1 VSGPARPGLLLVDD
15 RPTSFS
21 RYVIGRADLDVVLLR
36 FEHLRHE
43 LPASYLEDTAHLRS
57 FWVRSGVPLEAEAQR
72 YRSWVRCPAEAAA
85 PEFFC
90 NPSEPRQ
97 ALAHRFAGMIGLPHL
112 EEQQVSWVRD
122 KIAMKDRF
130 RELGLATAEYARIHH
145 RAEVLAFAAEHGWP
159 VVLKPVDSFAC
170 IDTFLIR
177 DAAELREVELPDRS
191 WMVESYLSGVEEEN
205 CALVLGGEVLDIWP
219 SMMPARPLDIVA
231 GAINAN
237 ISVATGEGVPAGL
250 PELTQRIVTGMG
262 LDHGYLHMEFF
273 VEGEELRLGEVGLR
287 VAGCE
292 ITANHGY
299 AYGFDVFGATLDV
312 HLGRRPELR
321 YRHRR
326 CAGDLLLPLP
336 SSGLVRTITDVE
348 ELLAMPGVV
357 AAVLKVGPGEFVTC
371 RRASHNASGY
381 VHIVGD
387 SLAEVEQRMR
397 GVLAGFTIEIDS
409 PADTV
414 ALLP

>member
-1 VSGPARPGLLLVDD
+1 MSGPARPGLLLVDD

-21 RYVIGRADLDVVLLR
+21 RYVVGRADIDVVLLR
-36 FEHLRHE
+36 FEQVRHE

-57 FWVRSGVPLEAEAQR
+57 FWVRSDVPLDQEARR
-72 YRSWVRCPAEAAA
+72 YRSWVRSSPGTTA

-97 ALAHRFAGMIGLPHL
+97 ALAHRFAGMTGLPHL
-112 EEQQVSWVRD
+112 DEQQVSWVRN
-122 KIAMKDRF
+122 KVAMKDRF
-130 RELGLATAEYARIHH
+130 RKLGLSTAEYARIHD
-145 RAEVLAFAAEHGWP
+145 RAEVLEFAAEHGWP

-170 IDTFLIR
+170 IDTFLVR
-177 DAAELREVELPDRS
+177 DAAELRDVELPDRS
-191 WMVESYLSGVEEEN
+191 WMVESYLGGVEGEN
-205 CALVLGGEVLDIWP
+205 CALVVGGEVLDVWP
-219 SMMPARPLDIVA
+219 STMPARPLDIVA
-231 GAINAN
+231 GSINAN
-237 ISVATGEGVPAGL
+237 ISVATGEGAPAGL
-250 PELTQRIVTGMG
+250 HELTQRIVTGMG
-262 LDHGYLHMEFF
+262 LDHGYVHMEFF
-273 VEGEELRLGEVGLR
+273 VEGEQLRVGEIGLR

-299 AYGFDVFGATLDV
+299 AYGFDVFGAVLDV
-312 HLGRRPELR
+312 YLGRRPELR

-336 SSGLVRTITDVE
+336 SSGLVRKITDAE

-357 AAVLKVGPGEFVTC
+357 VAVLRVGPGDLVTC

-381 VHIVGD
+381 VHVVGA
-387 SLAEVEQRMR
+387 SVAEVEQRMR
-397 GVLAGFTIEIDS
+397 RILTGFTIEIES

-414 ALLP
+414 AMLP